1 MDVLLGEDETLPKN
15 RLALICYQCRL
26 VNGQAPPGVQRLE
39 EVGKWRC
46 SGCGF
51 LNGEENEETK
61 LLKKINQQTQPGQHS
76 APSTEEVAVDN
87 ESPSNENGDNNSG
100 DENEHELSDND
111 ESLGSEETQDHKF
124 GKSSGA
130 QKETASVRR
139 RSSRVKRKAKE

>member
-1 MDVLLGEDETLPKN
+1 MDVILGEDETLPKN
-15 RLALICYQCRL
+15 RLALICHQCRL

-61 LLKKINQQTQPGQHS
+61 LLKKITQQAQPDQHS
-76 APSTEEVAVDN
+76 APPVEEVAVGN
-87 ESPSNENGDNNSG
+87 GSPSNESGDNKSG
-100 DENEHELSDND
+100 DENENEHSENV
-111 ESLGSEETQDHKF
+111 ESSGSEEAQDQKS
-124 GKSSGA
+124 GESSGA
-130 QKETASVRR
+130 QKETVSVRR